1 MQKITAD
8 IINVDNYLGMG
19 DLLVGYV
26 IKFECGILPGVDH
39 ILGIQTQF
47 IAFEYILAFIF
58 GALN

>member
-39 ILGIQTQF
+39 IFGIQTQF